1 MKTKNNEFYSELKM
15 AFTSNPANMLDPYEL
30 SDKLALDLAA
40 ISRKISN
47 NNLSFLELLDAIL
60 DYTNPADLNPPQSA
74 PNPSPIPCLKTNSL
88 FSFIALNETAKPELV
103 KELETE
109 LAIQIT
115 ENPKHLKVGDI
126 LSPALKKIFNKE
138 VINHLNNNPEII
150 LNAFDNAFFM
160 PDNQEDINTLKNH
173 PLHKKFKFP
182 ITSLA
187 SFILSSLPLP
197 LIERINNYFN
207 YSSKEEFK
215 NFTYQQIIAKKLL
228 YVLNITLNS
237 NLNLHLLIDK
247 ASKYIFTAP
256 YSRYSFNFHITKNSD
271 HIIYQEADYIA
282 EYLNNSP
289 DEDLTDIIK
298 DIADNQALSTY
309 NKELLEWNKEQLTNC
324 PETHNNLLKEAYCEA
339 YASQGNSFLPS
350 SQSPKDF
357 DLIELLKIAYYL
369 ERENLYHE
377 TPLDTLFS
385 AYLIALDNHN
395 QELAKQ
401 TLTNHFKKLDKAFT
415 LSNQTDLPTFLNLP
429 LPPAHY
435 ALTKF
440 ESFFDEKLYSNEDR
454 AEILNNLKEFINQER
469 PSLNDFIDRLETLLK

>member
-1 MKTKNNEFYSELKM
+1 MKTNEFYSQVKM

-30 SDKLALDLAA
+30 SDKLALDIAA
-40 ISRKISN
+40 ISQKISN
-47 NNLSFLELLDAIL
+47 NNLSFLELIDAIL
-60 DYTNPADLNPPQSA
+60 DYTNPCVCEATASQETDLNPPT
-74 PNPSPIPCLKTNSL
+74 NPSPIPCLKTNSL
-88 FSFIALNETAKPELV
+88 FSFIALNEEKRPELV

-109 LAIQIT
+109 LAFQIN
-115 ENPKHLKVGDI
+115 ENPKHLKSLKLNDI
-126 LSPALKKIFNKE
+126 LKKIFNKE
-138 VINHLNNNPEII
+138 VINHLNNNPDAI
-150 LNAFDNAFFM
+150 LNAFDNAFFY

-173 PLHKKFKFP
+173 PLYKKFKFP

-187 SFILSSLPLP
+187 SFIFSSLPLP
-197 LIERINNYFN
+197 LIERINNYFS
-207 YSSKEEFK
+207 YSNSEFK
-215 NFTYQQIIAKKLL
+215 NFTYQQLTAKKLL

-237 NLNLHLLIDK
+237 NLNLHLLIKK
-247 ASKYIFTAP
+247 ASSYITTAP

-309 NKELLEWNKEQLTNC
+309 NKELLEWNNKQFETC
-324 PETHNNLLKEAYCEA
+324 PETHNNLLREAY
-339 YASQGNSFLPS
+339 SFIDHS
-350 SQSPKDF
+350 IAKF
-357 DLIELLKIAYYL
+357 DLLELLKIAYYL
-369 ERENLYHE
+369 ERENLYHD

-395 QELAKQ
+395 QDLAKQ
-401 TLTNHFKKLDKAFT
+401 TLTEHFKKLEKAFQAD
-415 LSNQTDLPTFLNLP
+415 QTDQTYQSDLPTFLNLP

-440 ESFFDEKLYSNEDR
+440 ESFFDEKLYSNEER
-454 AEILNNLKEFINQER
+454 AEILSDLKEFVNQER
-469 PSLNDFIDRLETLLK
+469 PSLNAFIDRLETLLK